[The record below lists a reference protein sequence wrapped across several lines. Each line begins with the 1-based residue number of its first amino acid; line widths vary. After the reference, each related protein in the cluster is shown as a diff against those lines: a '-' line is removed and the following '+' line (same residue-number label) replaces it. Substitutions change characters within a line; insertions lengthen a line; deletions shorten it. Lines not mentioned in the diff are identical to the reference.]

1 MIKGV
6 HHRIIE
12 VADTG
17 NPYFERA
24 LLFVKPDYTDRSQ
37 ETLTLYARAYTKH
50 APTYSALR
58 EARAMRWF
66 KRCALVLLG
75 GCVGAGIGILLMVFR

>member
-12 VADTG
+12 VSDTG

-24 LLFVKPDYTDRSQ
+24 LLFVKAEYTERTTEELSAN
-37 ETLTLYARAYTKH
+37 ARCYTKQ
-50 APTYSALR
+50 ASPYASLR
-58 EARAMRWF
+58 EARVMRWF

-75 GCVGAGIGILLMVFR
+75 AVVGAALGVWLSIFG